1 MRHRAFV
8 WALLA
13 TLLAAGVPVAS
24 AAASGSTSPPPA
36 ATRVGAGG
44 WTAET
49 SGVTGFLSGVS
60 AVSPAVAYAV
70 GQNGAILRTTN
81 GGVTWTRLS
90 APIPSDEEVT
100 DVDFVTSS
108 TGYAIG
114 AANAILKTTDGGIT
128 WTGTSYLGFPYP
140 PKLLALSAPDA
151 THARIGGYDTTGGFT
166 YEAYYSIVLGTDDG
180 TKWWSSAPM
189 AAGDYGHGIVGISFP
204 DANHGWAVTIDG
216 DVTISTNGG
225 GNWTSPLRVDGV
237 LSLSDVGFCD
247 TMNGWAVGQAWGA
260 DWSLNGFV
268 MHTTDGGQSWY
279 RQAQSEIA
287 AAAVGEVEAI
297 CAVSPSVAWAIGGAG
312 YVLHTVDGG
321 TTWSLEQPT
330 TQDLNDVSFVDAD
343 TGWIVGSGGTVM
355 RHGAALPVD
364 KVKPVTKAL
373 AAAKVK
379 RGRVAKLKYR
389 LVDASGAATVVIKI
403 KNRAGK
409 VKKTLALG
417 VQPCGRTLNA
427 QFKASL
433 SKGVYKWY
441 VYATD
446 GAGNRQS
453 KVGSQKLTVY

>member
-1 MRHRAFV
+1 MRHRGFV
-8 WALLA
+8 WVLLA
-13 TLLAAGVPVAS
+13 TLLAAGAPVAS

-36 ATRVGAGG
+36 AARVGAGA

-49 SGVTGFLSGVS
+49 SGTTGFLTAVS

-70 GQNGAILRTTN
+70 GQNGTIVRTTN
-81 GGVTWTRLS
+81 GGVTWTKLTS
-90 APIPSDEEVT
+90 PMPADEEVT

-114 AANAILKTTDGGIT
+114 AANAILKTTDGGAT
-128 WTGTSYLGFPYP
+128 WSGTSFLGFTYP
-140 PKLLALSAPDA
+140 PKLLTLSAPDA
-151 THARIGGYDTTGGFT
+151 THARVGGYDTDGGFS
-166 YEAYYSIVLGTDDG
+166 YDSYYSIVLGTDDG

-189 AAGDYGHGIVGISFP
+189 AAGDYGHGVTGISFP

-216 DVTISTNGG
+216 DFTITTDGG
-225 GNWTSPLRVDGV
+225 GNWAAPLHVVGV
-237 LSLSDVGFCD
+237 SSFSDVNFCD
-247 TMNGWAVGQAWGA
+247 TANGWAVGQDSSYAA
-260 DWSLNGFV
+260 GFV
-268 MHTTDGGQSWY
+268 MHTTDGGQSWN

-287 AAAVGEVEAI
+287 AAAIGEVEAI
-297 CAVSPSVAWAIGGAG
+297 CAVSPSVAWAVGGPG
-312 YVLHTVDGG
+312 YVLHTTDGG
-321 TTWSLEQPT
+321 ATWSVEQPT

-343 TGWIVGSGGTVM
+343 TGWIVGAGGTVM
-355 RHGAALPVD
+355 RHGLALPVD

-379 RGRVAKLKYR
+379 RGKTATLKYR
-389 LVDASGAATVVIKI
+389 VVDASGAATVVIKI

-453 KVGSQKLTVY
+453 KVGWQKLTVN